1 MARKLNAGAVIGL
14 VRELSASRD
23 PGHIAIAGPAA
34 LAETLRRNLGRD
46 GDPGA
51 VRVGPHHGASVLV
64 YVLAAPPSEEDLAAL
79 KAAHKARVPIVAVLA
94 GPSLDDRVPY
104 VLATDVVHTD
114 AGAGFDV
121 AEIARVVAGKLV
133 EEGTPLAARLPALR
147 DAVVE
152 NLVERFSRVNG
163 TVGALVFIPGAD
175 MPVITL
181 NQIRLVLRIA
191 HAHGIGVGQERAPEV
206 LAVLGSGFALRTLA
220 RQAAAIVPVAGWA
233 VKAGVAYGGTRAI
246 GEAAKRYYEA
256 QAQSVRAGS

>member
-1 MARKLNAGAVIGL
+1 MAKLSPGAVVGL

-23 PGHIAIAGPAA
+23 PGHLAIAGPAA
-34 LAETLRRNLGRD
+34 LTESLRRDLARD
-46 GDPGA
+46 ADPGA
-51 VRVGPHHGASVLV
+51 VRVGTHDGAAVLV
-64 YVLAAPPSEEDLAAL
+64 YVLAAAPTEDDLAAL
-79 KAAHKARVPIVAVLA
+79 KAADKARIPIVAVLA
-94 GPSLDDRVPY
+94 GPELDDRVPY
-104 VLATDVVHTD
+104 VLATDVVRTE

-121 AEIARVVAGKLV
+121 AEIARVVAGKLA
-133 EEGTPLAARLPALR
+133 EGGTPLAARVPALR
-147 DAVVE
+147 DAVVA
-152 NLVERFSRVNG
+152 NLVDRFSRVNG
-163 TVGALVFIPGAD
+163 TVGALVFVPGAD

-220 RQAAAIVPVAGWA
+220 RQAVGLVPFAGWA

-256 QAQSVRAGS
+256 QAGGKASA

>member
-1 MARKLNAGAVIGL
+1 MAKKLNPGAVVGL

-23 PGHIAIAGPAA
+23 PGHLAVAGAAA
-34 LAETLRRNLGRD
+34 LTETLTRD
-46 GDPGA
+46 LARGGDPGA
-51 VRVGPHHGASVLV
+51 VRVGTHHGAAVLI
-64 YVLAAPPSEEDLAAL
+64 YVLAGPPSEEDLAAL
-79 KAAHKARVPIVAVLA
+79 KEAHKARVPIVAVLA
-94 GPSLDDRVPY
+94 GPQLDDRVPY
-104 VLATDVVHTD
+104 VLATDVVRTD

-133 EEGTPLAARLPALR
+133 EEGTRLAARLPVLR
-147 DAVVE
+147 DAVVDI
-152 NLVERFSRVNG
+152 LVERFSRANG

-206 LAVLGSGFALRTLA
+206 LAVLGAGFALRTLA
-220 RQAAAIVPVAGWA
+220 RQAVGLVPFAGWA

-246 GEAAKRYYEA
+246 GEAAKRYYEE
-256 QAQSVRAGS
+256 QAASEASA

>member
-1 MARKLNAGAVIGL
+1 MPKKLNPGAVIGL
-14 VRELSASRD
+14 VRELAAARD
-23 PGHIAIAGPAA
+23 PGHVAIAGPAA
-34 LAETLRRNLGRD
+34 LTETLQRD
-46 GDPGA
+46 LARDAAPGA
-51 VRVGPHHGASVLV
+51 VRIGTHHGAAVLI
-64 YVLAAPPSEEDLAAL
+64 YVLAGAPTEDDIAAL

-104 VLATDVVHTD
+104 VLATDVVPTE

-121 AEIARVVAGKLV
+121 AAIARVVAGKLV
-133 EEGTPLAARLPALR
+133 EEGTPLAARAPVLR

-152 NLVERFSRVNG
+152 TLVERFARVNG

-206 LAVLGSGFALRTLA
+206 VAVLGSGFALRAIA
-220 RQAAAIVPVAGWA
+220 RSALGLVPFAGWA
-233 VKAGVAYGGTRAI
+233 VKAGVAYGGTKAV

-256 QAQSVRAGS
+256 QAASRGP

>member
-1 MARKLNAGAVIGL
+1 MARKLNPGAVIGL

-23 PGHIAIAGPAA
+23 PGPVAVAGPAA
-34 LAETLRRNLGRD
+34 LAESLRRDLARD

-51 VRVGPHHGASVLV
+51 VRIGSPDGAAVLV
-64 YVLAAPPSEEDLAAL
+64 YVLAAPPTEEDLAAL
-79 KAAHKARVPIVAVLA
+79 KAAHKARVPTVAVLA
-94 GPSLDDRVPY
+94 GPGLDDRVPY
-104 VLATDVVHTD
+104 VLATDVVRTE

-121 AEIARVVAGKLV
+121 AEIARIVAGKLV
-133 EEGTPLAARLPALR
+133 EEGTPLAARLPVLR

-152 NLVERFSRVNG
+152 NLVERFSRANG
-163 TVGALVFIPGAD
+163 TVGALVFMRGAD

-220 RQAAAIVPVAGWA
+220 RQAVALVPFAGWA

-256 QAQSVRAGS
+256 RASARPIR

>member
-23 PGHIAIAGPAA
+23 PGHLSISGPAA
-34 LAETLRRNLGRD
+34 LTEMLRRDLGRD

-51 VRVGPHHGASVLV
+51 VRVGTHHGAAVLIH
-64 YVLAAPPSEEDLAAL
+64 VLAGSPSDEDLAAL

-104 VLATDVVHTD
+104 VFATDVVRTQ

-121 AEIARVVAGKLV
+121 AEIARVVAAKLV
-133 EEGTPLAARLPALR
+133 EEGTRLAARLPVLR
-147 DAVVE
+147 DAVVDI
-152 NLVERFSRVNG
+152 LVERFSRVNG
-163 TVGALVFIPGAD
+163 TVGALVFVPGAD
-175 MPVITL
+175 MPMITL

-220 RQAAAIVPVAGWA
+220 RQAVGLVPFAGWA

-246 GEAAKRYYEA
+246 GEAAKQYYEA
-256 QAQSVRAGS
+256 QAAGKASA